1 MQTIFVKEKY
11 RNPKTLLRT
20 LLGLES
26 KVPDDNADKPG
37 EDAA

>member
-1 MQTIFVKEKY
+1 MQTIFISGKY

-20 LLGLES
+20 LLGLGAKEAEAE
-26 KVPDDNADKPG
+26 VEEPG